1 MTSFTPKFNTYPNKH
16 VYPLSPLQNISLYG
30 FIGVLQMH
38 AIVEKLKALNT
49 MYAFCVPRIER

>member
-1 MTSFTPKFNTYPNKH
+1 MFTLCLLYKTK
-16 VYPLSPLQNISLYG
+16 NISLYG

-49 MYAFCVPRIER
+49 MYAFCVSRIER